1 MANQNGN
8 AYGLTA
14 LIPIKNG
21 SEAGESYASK
31 VRRLLQTWSLDTNE
45 NSPMAKVPNTYLCR
59 FYVLNDVFY
68 QGSPAIEEHLK
79 SEYLVFST
87 NFHGELEAYIQ
98 GMWRQAQI
106 ELQELLQ
113 HCVAFER
120 VNNAEDFVNYI
131 KRCQVDNALFFNGS
145 TDDSLAEQLKALYL
159 KQAFSHFVFTHH
171 HLINQGAASAA
182 ELQQAFKAFVQYTQ
196 PENLEQPTWY
206 RGSEQ
211 EPEDL
216 EAAMRNLGFH

>member
-1 MANQNGN
+1 MANKSGN

-31 VRRLLQTWSLDTNE
+31 VRGLLQEWSLEKNE
-45 NSPMAKVPNTYLCR
+45 HSPMAQVPNTYLCR

-68 QGSPAIEEHLK
+68 QGSPAREEHLK
-79 SEYLVFST
+79 SKYLVFTT
-87 NFHGELEAYIQ
+87 NFHGELEPYIQ
-98 GMWRQAQI
+98 GMWSKAQT
-106 ELQELLQ
+106 ELKKLLQ

-120 VNNAEDFVNYI
+120 VKNVEDFVNYI

-159 KQAFSHFVFTHH
+159 KQAFSHFVFTHQ
-171 HLINQGAASAA
+171 HLINKGAASAA
-182 ELQQAFKAFVQYTQ
+182 ELQKAFKAFVQYTQ
-196 PENLEQPTWY
+196 PENLEEPTWHP
-206 RGSEQ
+206 GFEE
-211 EPEDL
+211 EPEGL
-216 EAAMRNLGFH
+216 EDAMKNL